1 MRISYN
7 DDEDYPGQFALW
19 RANTRRALMGAKG
32 QAVLRQLEKALV
44 DLPAP
49 RLISGHLVKNG
60 DVCTVGA
67 LLVERHVSLG
77 EAREAALA
85 RFEEPRTCG
94 NCYHDE
100 PYHADGP
107 CAICAQAQV
116 EWPTM
121 VACTAFVP
129 KDYDYEDDADSATV
143 AKADGVPWMVAWRLV
158 ELNDEFFDNSTPEDR
173 YTKVLAWTRSHLAG
187 RMDWTDAS

>member
-1 MRISYN
+1 VRISYS

-44 DLPAP
+44 DLPAQ

-60 DVCTVGA
+60 EVCTVGA

-77 EAREAALA
+77 EARETALA
-85 RFEEPRTCG
+85 RFE
-94 NCYHDE
+94 DE
-100 PYHADGP
+100 PEAD
-107 CAICAQAQV
+107 
-116 EWPTM
+116 EWGDET
-121 VACTAFVP
+121 
-129 KDYDYEDDADSATV
+129 DSAKI

-158 ELNDEFFDNSTPEDR
+158 ELNDQFFDSATPEDR
-173 YTKVLAWTRSHLAG
+173 YTKVLAWTRSHLMG
-187 RMDWTDAS
+187 QMDWTDAD